1 MASDNQQDDFLGL
14 VLPDAGVV
22 ELTDCL
28 TEYMTE
34 IELDSLPDIIG
45 QVLDDFIDQ
54 AGGMPEDLRDSDAF
68 DVITVNQLAV
78 TLAYQVGRLQ
88 GRSPQIVNRL
98 IKEAVE
104 KWEAK
109 PLLEAPD
116 ISDKDLRSPKEKVYP
131 RLRRLEYGDT
141 EEDSS
146 DEESIR
152 EHMEPPDEKLQ
163 AVEESSAIEL
173 DRFSILYLYI
183 PLEFGI
189 HGSLTK
195 E

>member
-1 MASDNQQDDFLGL
+1 MDSKDFDNSFTGL

-22 ELTDCL
+22 ELTDNL

-34 IELDSLPDIIG
+34 IELGELPDIIG

-78 TLAYQVGRLQ
+78 TLAYQVGRLE

-104 KWEAK
+104 KWEAR
-109 PLLEAPD
+109 PMLESPD
-116 ISDKDLRSPKEKVYP
+116 ISDNDLRNPKEKVYP
-131 RLRRLEYGDT
+131 RLRRLEYS
-141 EEDSS
+141 DS
-146 DEESIR
+146 D
-152 EHMEPPDEKLQ
+152 DDDYY
-163 AVEESSAIEL
+163 IE
-173 DRFSILYLYI
+173 
-183 PLEFGI
+183 
-189 HGSLTK
+189 
-195 E
+195 